1 MINVEVWVPPELDV
15 MPLID
20 THYVNEGGNIA
31 PPGRFG
37 WFIPMNLTNPIRAYK
52 TTATQ
57 DIHWTFFRDQTF
69 SEIFDITD
77 REDLDY
83 IKSKSVLDA
92 ETKQ

>member
-37 WFIPMNLTNPIRAYK
+37 WFIPMNLTNPIKAYK
-52 TTATQ
+52 KWSTTMQ
-57 DIHWTFFRDQTF
+57 DIHWTFFRDQSF

-77 REDLDY
+77 REDLDL
-83 IKSKSVLDA
+83 IKKSSYMDR
-92 ETKQ
+92 KQ